1 MTKPEN
7 PVEFEIQYTVER
19 SRRMTILNLEALFNP
34 RNIALIGA
42 SDRAG
47 SIGLTITR
55 NLLRAGFAGQIGL
68 VHPRHSAIEGHAC
81 APSLK
86 DLPFKPDLGIVATPP
101 ATVPAMIAELGG
113 AGCRAAVVIT
123 AGVKGDTAQ
132 RMLDA
137 AKPHLLRIV
146 GPNCL
151 GIQLPSLK
159 LDASFAQ
166 TLAKPGDI
174 ALVSQSGAITAAML
188 DWAAVEGVGFS
199 HVVSIG
205 DAADVDLGDMLDYL
219 AGDVTSKAVFLYIES
234 VTHAAKFMSAA
245 RRCARAKP
253 VIAIKSGRHPEGAKA
268 AASHTGALAG
278 SDQGYDAALR
288 RAGILRVLDL
298 DEMFDAAEVLARVK
312 KMSGSR
318 LAIVTNGG
326 GVGVLAADTLADLHG
341 TLAALEAKTLET
353 LDKALTATWSHGN
366 PVDIIGDAGPDRYRA
381 AMDAVLR
388 DGNTDAVLVMNCPT
402 ALASSVD
409 AANATIESVKRARQQ
424 GVTKPV
430 IASWLAKSAAAEMRP
445 LFSAANIPDFETP
458 GAAVKGM
465 MQLVRYGRAQ
475 AELMQTPPAMPADLE
490 FDAAAVEAGIGRAL
504 TAGQSLM
511 TDPEAKA
518 VLAAYGIPTVPTRV
532 AATPED
538 ARNAAAELLRD
549 NASVVVKILS
559 QNLSHKSDIGGVR
572 LDLTS
577 AEDVEKVT
585 RQMLADIKAARP
597 DAVLEGVT
605 VQPMIRRPYA
615 YELIL
620 GITVDPT
627 FGPVILF
634 GAGGTGVEAISD
646 TAMALAPLDLKL
658 ASDLIA
664 STRIY
669 KLLKGFRDKPAV
681 DFAGLALCLVK
692 LSSLAV
698 RHPAI
703 RELDINPLLIDE
715 KGMIAV
721 DARIKVEDPAK
732 HPAPAPAIRPYPAQW
747 ETRQKLRDGREMVV
761 RPIRPDDE
769 RFYTDFMARMTQ
781 EDIRMRL
788 FMPMRQFS
796 HQFLARLT
804 QIDYGREMAFIAL
817 APGADGAL
825 ELLGVARFCADPD
838 YERGE
843 YAIMVRSDLKGR
855 GLGWVL
861 MRHLIAYASSEG
873 LQALHGTVLKENAT
887 MMQMCRELGFR
898 VESLADDPTLY
909 AVVLNLASA
918 SVAQICSEGKV
929 DAQ

>member
-1 MTKPEN
+1 
-7 PVEFEIQYTVER
+7 
-19 SRRMTILNLEALFNP
+19 MTIRNLDVLFNP
-34 RNIALIGA
+34 RNVVLIGA

-47 SIGLTITR
+47 SIGLTMTR
-55 NLLRAGFAGQIGL
+55 NLLRAGFAGKIGL
-68 VHPRHSAIEGHAC
+68 VNPRHNAIEGHAC
-81 APSLK
+81 VPSLK
-86 DLPFKPDLGIVATPP
+86 ELPFKPDFGIIATPP
-101 ATVPAMIAELGG
+101 ATVPAIIAQLGE

-123 AGVKGDTAQ
+123 AVVKGATAQ
-132 RMLDA
+132 NMLDA

-151 GIQLPSLK
+151 GVQLPGLK

-166 TLAKPGDI
+166 TLARPGDI

-205 DAADVDLGDMLDYL
+205 DPAEVDLGDMLDYL
-219 AGDVTSKAVFLYIES
+219 AGDVASKAVFLYIES

-245 RRCARAKP
+245 RRCARVKP
-253 VIAIKSGRHPEGAKA
+253 VIAIKAGRRPEGAKA

-278 SDQGYDAALR
+278 SDQVYDAALR

-298 DEMFDAAEVLARVK
+298 DEMFDAAEMLARVK
-312 KMSGSR
+312 KMPGSR

-326 GVGVLAADTLADLHG
+326 GAGVLAADSLADLHG
-341 TLAALEAKTLET
+341 TLAPLDTKTLET

-409 AANATIESVKRARQQ
+409 AANATIEAVTLARRQ
-424 GVTKPV
+424 GITKPV
-430 IASWLAKSAAAEMRP
+430 IATWLAKSAAAEIRP

-458 GAAVKGM
+458 GAAVRGM
-465 MQLVRYGRAQ
+465 MQLVRYGHAQ
-475 AELMQTPPAMPADLE
+475 AELMQTPPAMPADLAI
-490 FDAAAVEAGIGRAL
+490 DAAAVDASIGRAL
-504 TAGQSLM
+504 QEGRGLM
-511 TDPEAKA
+511 TEPEAKA
-518 VLAAYGIPTVPTRV
+518 VLAAYGIPTVPTRI

-538 ARNAAAELLRD
+538 ARNAASELLR
-549 NASVVVKILS
+549 NHASVVVKILS
-559 QNLSHKSDIGGVR
+559 LNLSHKSDIGGVR

-585 RQMLADIKAARP
+585 RQMLADVKAARP

-605 VQPMIRRPYA
+605 VQPMIKRPDA

-634 GAGGTGVEAISD
+634 GAGGTGVEAIGD

-658 ASDLIA
+658 AGDLIA

-669 KLLKGFRDKPAV
+669 KLLKGFRDKPAI
-681 DFAGLALCLVK
+681 DLAGLALCLVK
-692 LSSLAV
+692 LSALAV
-698 RHPAI
+698 RHGTI
-703 RELDINPLLIDE
+703 RELDINPLLVDG
-715 KGMIAV
+715 KGIIAL
-721 DARIKVEDPAK
+721 DARIKVADPAK
-732 HPAPAPAIRPYPAQW
+732 HPAPPPAIRPYPAQW
-747 ETRQKLRDGREMVV
+747 ETKQTQRDGCEVFI

-769 RFYTDFMARMTQ
+769 RLYADLMARMTP
-781 EDIRMRL
+781 EDIRLRL

-804 QIDYGREMAFIAL
+804 QIDYAREMAFIAL
-817 APGADGAL
+817 APAADGAV
-825 ELLGVARFCADPD
+825 EMLGAARFFADPD
-838 YERGE
+838 YEKAE
-843 YAIMVRSDLKGR
+843 YAIMVRSDLKGL

-861 MRHLIAYASSEG
+861 MRHLIAYARSEG
-873 LQALHGTVLKENAT
+873 LQSLSGSVLRENAT

-898 VESLADDPTLY
+898 VEPGVDDPSLY
-909 AVVLNLASA
+909 AVTLNL
-918 SVAQICSEGKV
+918 QSEGAAKLCTSPLSSP
-929 DAQ
+929 D